1 MGVIKKLYAETD
13 ADDAGD
19 YSNAAVITIPSAFSL
34 EKIRKL
40 KKTISASQY
49 KEGLSRPIL

>member
-34 EKIRKL
+34 E
-40 KKTISASQY
+40 
-49 KEGLSRPIL
+49 